1 MNTNKKGDIGLAN
14 VILDVTKKGFF
25 VFLPFSDTTS
35 VDLIIAD
42 KSMKII
48 RTQIKYISINKTGV
62 LTISTANVV
71 NGKKVPVDL
80 STTDI
85 WAIYCPDNNEI
96 YYISA
101 VELLGKTALCLR
113 VTEPKVDNNNNIHYA
128 KDYLDLN
135 KVWNVT

>member
-42 KSMKII
+42 KNMKVL
-48 RTQIKYISINKTGV
+48 RTQIKYISTNKKGAIEIIT
-62 LTISTANVV
+62 STVV

-80 STTDI
+80 SQTDL
-85 WAIYCPDNNEI
+85 WAVYCPDTNEL
-96 YYISA
+96 YYVSTL
-101 VELLGKTALCLR
+101 ELLGKKTLSLR
-113 VTEPKVDNNNNIHYA
+113 VTEPRANNNCIIHYA
-128 KDYLDLN
+128 KNYTDLN
-135 KVWNVT
+135 KVWHIL